1 MAASLTR
8 VQRNRLSEAI
18 RDGYRTREALRLMIN
33 LGTNER
39 LADIAT
45 PGTLPEMV
53 LEAIDYFE
61 AAGTIDDLVKAAV
74 GKRPRNAKLK
84 AIATELGV
92 AAPEA
97 LGAYS
102 LADPST
108 FDLTNLQNAFLS
120 AKDDHPTQRL
130 IACVV
135 RYGETMFLSAFTAR
149 ICSILGPGTQTR
161 DPITMNP
168 LYRAPDQ
175 VIKEIEGYRAALER
189 MNLVSIIQAESA
201 PSEQVELVWT
211 GVRQQH
217 PGPQNYLIL
226 LFTAAPSIE
235 FPADIWELPS
245 PRFEESEVRSWT
257 SMIAQSQQWPDD
269 DSRAWTTKIRE
280 RAWDEERQAYDLRVL
295 YQYLRESIDVMKD
308 DQQAFRASLK
318 QRSD

>member
-97 LGAYS
+97 LGAS
-102 LADPST
+102 
-108 FDLTNLQNAFLS
+108 
-120 AKDDHPTQRL
+120 
-130 IACVV
+130 
-135 RYGETMFLSAFTAR
+135 
-149 ICSILGPGTQTR
+149 
-161 DPITMNP
+161 PIP
-168 LYRAPDQ
+168 R
-175 VIKEIEGYRAALER
+175 
-189 MNLVSIIQAESA
+189 
-201 PSEQVELVWT
+201 
-211 GVRQQH
+211 
-217 PGPQNYLIL
+217 
-226 LFTAAPSIE
+226 PSI
-235 FPADIWELPS
+235 
-245 PRFEESEVRSWT
+245 
-257 SMIAQSQQWPDD
+257 
-269 DSRAWTTKIRE
+269 
-280 RAWDEERQAYDLRVL
+280 
-295 YQYLRESIDVMKD
+295 
-308 DQQAFRASLK
+308 
-318 QRSD
+318 